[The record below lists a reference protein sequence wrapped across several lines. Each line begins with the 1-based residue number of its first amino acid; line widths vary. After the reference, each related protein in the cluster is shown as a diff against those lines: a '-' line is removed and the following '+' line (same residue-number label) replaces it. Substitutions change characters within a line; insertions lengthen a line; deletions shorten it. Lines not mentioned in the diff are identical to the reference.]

1 MRADKRLASVLLQSQ
16 PSQATERIQVPEGA
30 DDTIRH
36 IGNPAAV
43 VWATFATPP
52 GSRPSP
58 PPPRAGG
65 ARRSSGVPVAACV
78 LGQRR
83 AYRLILA
90 ADANAYMLSACTRVC
105 CRKPGFAQPLPPSLL

>member
-58 PPPRAGG
+58 PVTAG
-65 ARRSSGVPVAACV
+65 C
-78 LGQRR
+78 
-83 AYRLILA
+83 
-90 ADANAYMLSACTRVC
+90 LSQRVC
-105 CRKPGFAQPLPPSLL
+105 WGSGAPTG